1 VDVPASTRYGSTVVP
16 GRTIRVDRALRLV
29 RADFGCRHV
38 GKLVHSVQIDLAI
51 RTDRNPR
58 TGTPLS
64 GAFQPPVT
72 VVVPVFD
79 RAETIAACLDSL
91 LRLAYP
97 RDHLQIVAVDN
108 GSTDASREIIR
119 AVVDAHPLRVRMIQ
133 EAKRGPS
140 AARNTGIRECT
151 TEIVAFTD
159 SDCVVDPGWLS
170 ALVGPLADPA
180 IGATGGR
187 ILAFPNDGVIAQ
199 FGERVHDHQKAME
212 VLWPGYIIT
221 MNFAIR
227 RDILAAVGFFDEA
240 MLRCEDVDLA
250 LRIRAAG
257 YPWQYV
263 HEAGIY
269 HRNRRT
275 LRELAR
281 EGVLHGRFLA
291 QHGPHLAAL
300 TADIGPRPA
309 GAAPPALRRDYT
321 RPLPLWAVGFLTG
334 WFRAAKFVGRL
345 GPHRGPVGR
354 QSLDTK

>member
-1 VDVPASTRYGSTVVP
+1 
-16 GRTIRVDRALRLV
+16 
-29 RADFGCRHV
+29 V
-38 GKLVHSVQIDLAI
+38 GKLVHSVRIALTI

-64 GAFQPPVT
+64 DAFQPPVT
-72 VVVPVFD
+72 VVVPVFN
-79 RAETIAACLDSL
+79 RAETISACLDSL
-91 LRLAYP
+91 LRSAYP
-97 RDHLQIVAVDN
+97 EDHLQIVAVDN
-108 GSTDASREIIR
+108 GSTDASREIIQG
-119 AVVDAHPLRVRMIQ
+119 VVDAHPLRVRLIQ

-140 AARNTGIRECT
+140 AARNAGIRDCT

-159 SDCVVDPGWLS
+159 SDCVVDSGWLS

-187 ILAFPNDGVIAQ
+187 ILAFPNDGAIAQ
-199 FGERVHDHQKAME
+199 FGERIHDHQRAME

-221 MNFAIR
+221 MNFATR
-227 RDILAAVGFFDEA
+227 RDVLAAVGFFDEA
-240 MLRCEDVDLA
+240 MLRCEDVELA

-257 YPWQYV
+257 YAWRYV
-263 HEAGIY
+263 HEAGIC

-291 QHGPHLAAL
+291 RHGPHLAAL

-309 GAAPPALRRDYT
+309 GRAPPALRRDYS
-321 RPLPLWAVGFLTG
+321 RPLPFGASAFLSG
-334 WFRAAKFVGRL
+334 WFRAAKFLGRF
-345 GPHRGPVGR
+345 GGR
-354 QSLDTK
+354 REPTGGQSLDRK